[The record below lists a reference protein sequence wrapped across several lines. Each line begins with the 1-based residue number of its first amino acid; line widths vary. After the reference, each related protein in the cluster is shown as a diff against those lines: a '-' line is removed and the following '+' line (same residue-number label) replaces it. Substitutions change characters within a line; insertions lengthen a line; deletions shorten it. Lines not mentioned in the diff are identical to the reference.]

1 MKWDLNFK
9 WQERA
14 AWSVVTGDFI
24 LILWILYIHEPA
36 GKRKGGNNNGSY
48 CNARTKDRAI
58 WPRSE

>member
-9 WQERA
+9 CQERA

-24 LILWILYIHEPA
+24 LILWMLYIYESA

-48 CNARTKDRAI
+48 LL
-58 WPRSE
+58 